1 MRYLGRISATLSAL
15 AFVVGAFADEP
26 TLAPGTPAPKLDV
39 TQWLKGTPV
48 KELDPKQTYVVEFWA
63 TWCGPCIQSIP
74 HLTELAHKYKG
85 KVTFVGVSIWETP
98 ENCPGFVKDMGAK
111 MDYNVGYSGNQDRM
125 AKSWMAAAG
134 QNGIPTAFV
143 VKGGQIQWI
152 GHPMTLGEP
161 LAKIVAGKYDLNA
174 AKTVYAKQ
182 MEGRKA
188 EMKLQ
193 AEIEAA
199 EKLHDAGKL
208 DDASAALDTIEKA
221 NPRMKAQ
228 FESIRFNW
236 TAVDAPTKA
245 RALIDERIYKGSQS
259 DLQFLCMFALRQA
272 QPNAKAAELG
282 EYAISQAFTKTPK
295 DFIVCYYAANFYQ
308 QKKDAKKTVEAVDA
322 AIAAIAGSPYK
333 DNKQLAEAL
342 TKMKATA
349 QAGFPATGH

>member
-1 MRYLGRISATLSAL
+1 MRYLGRTLATLSTFAL
-15 AFVVGAFADEP
+15 LVGAFADEP
-26 TLAPGTPAPKLDV
+26 SVAPGTVAPKLDV

-111 MDYNVGYSGNQDRM
+111 MDYNVGYSGNKDRM
-125 AKSWMAAAG
+125 AKTWMEAAG

-161 LAKIVAGKYDLNA
+161 LAEIVSGKYNLGA
-174 AKTVYAKQ
+174 AKVAFAKQ
-182 MEGRKA
+182 MESRKA

-193 AEIEAA
+193 SDLEAA
-199 EKLHDAGKL
+199 EKLHASGKKEE
-208 DDASAALDTIEKA
+208 AWAALDSLDKA
-221 NPRMKAQ
+221 NPRMKGQ
-228 FESIRFNW
+228 IDMIRFNW
-236 TAVDAPTKA
+236 TAIDSPTKA
-245 RALIDERIYKGSQS
+245 REMIDERIYKGTPS

-272 QPNAKAAELG
+272 DPNAKAAELG
-282 EYAISQAFTKTPK
+282 EYAISQAFAKNRS
-295 DFIVCYYAANFYQ
+295 DFIVCYYAADFYQ
-308 QKKDAKKTVEAVDA
+308 VKKDAKKTVESVDA
-322 AIAAIAGSPYK
+322 ALVAIKTSPYK

-342 TKMKATA
+342 NKMKASA